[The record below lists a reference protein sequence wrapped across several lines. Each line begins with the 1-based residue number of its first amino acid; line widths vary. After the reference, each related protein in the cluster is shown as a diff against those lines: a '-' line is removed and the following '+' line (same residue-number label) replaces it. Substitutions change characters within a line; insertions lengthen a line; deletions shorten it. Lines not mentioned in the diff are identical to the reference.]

1 MDFQGKKKLQIHQ
14 LITILSSYT
23 EWRWGIIYTVLK
35 EIKGQWKDGCTNKK
49 LQYNVMTEECTTQRK
64 VLQSWDRSAREGSQ
78 IELSL
83 ER

>member
-1 MDFQGKKKLQIHQ
+1 
-14 LITILSSYT
+14 
-23 EWRWGIIYTVLK
+23 
-35 EIKGQWKDGCTNKK
+35 
-49 LQYNVMTEECTTQRK
+49 MTKECTTQRK